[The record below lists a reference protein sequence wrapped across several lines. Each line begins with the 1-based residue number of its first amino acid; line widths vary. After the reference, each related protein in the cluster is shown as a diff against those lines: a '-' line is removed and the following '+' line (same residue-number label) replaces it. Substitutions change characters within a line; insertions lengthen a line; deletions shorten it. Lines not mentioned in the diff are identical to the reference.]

1 MHPEKFIR
9 DSVIA
14 SFLLLAIV
22 ILTLVRATMKTT
34 YINDLFR

>member
-14 SFLLLAIV
+14 SFSLLAIV
-22 ILTLVRATMKTT
+22 IVTLVRATMKSM
-34 YINDLFR
+34 YIKDLYK